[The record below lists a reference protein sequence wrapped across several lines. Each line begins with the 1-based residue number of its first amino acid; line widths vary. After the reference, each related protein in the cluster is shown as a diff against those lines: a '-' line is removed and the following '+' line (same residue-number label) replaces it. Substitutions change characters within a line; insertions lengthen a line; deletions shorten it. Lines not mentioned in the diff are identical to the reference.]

1 MSGADTKKTY
11 ARSVAVD
18 RVAIIGVA
26 QTKYQRENPASHA
39 EMAYEVT
46 CKALEDAGLTI
57 DDIDNTVTVCNDFWD
72 GRTISCMTITEA
84 TGSNRVPT
92 TNVEG
97 DGTYGALMGAMRLLS
112 GLHRVTLVVAQSKAS
127 QGIPQVIANAMFDPV
142 YERVLGLDAINS
154 SALQMRSYMSK
165 YGITEEQCAKV
176 SVKNHSNAKANPYAH
191 MPLDITV
198 DDVLKSRV
206 LAEPIKLLDASPV
219 SDGACAIIMAEEE
232 TANRRCSKPVWVMG
246 VGHCADAYHLGD
258 RDLAG
263 VDALVSAAKRAYR
276 MAGIKDPV
284 KEIDV
289 AEVYDAF
296 SYMELM
302 WLEGLGFCG
311 RGEGGLVVDSGMMD
325 MNGGLPVNPS
335 GGVLSAHAVQA
346 AGLARIA
353 EAVLQLRGEA
363 GGRQVEGAKVA
374 LAHGIEGACGQ
385 GHCVFVLGS

>member
-1 MSGADTKKTY
+1 ME
-11 ARSVAVD
+11 

-72 GRTISCMTITEA
+72 GRTISCMAITEA
-84 TGSNRVPT
+84 TGSHRVPT

-97 DGTYGALMGAMRLLS
+97 DGTYGALMGVMRLLT
-112 GLHRVTLVVAQSKAS
+112 GLHKVTLVVAQSKAS

-154 SALQMRSYMSK
+154 SALQMRSYMSR

-176 SVKNHSNAKANPYAH
+176 SVKNHGNAKANPYAH

-198 DDVLKSRV
+198 DDVLASRV

-232 TANRRCSKPVWVMG
+232 TAKRCCSKPVWVMG

-258 RDLAG
+258 RDLAE

-276 MAGIKDPV
+276 MAGIKGPV
-284 KEIDV
+284 GEIDV

-302 WLEGLGFCG
+302 WMEGLGFCD
-311 RGEGGLVVDSGMMD
+311 RGEGGLIADSGMTE
-325 MNGGLPVNPS
+325 MNGRLPVNPS

-363 GGRQVEGAKVA
+363 GGRQVEGARVA